1 MAKAT
6 VNGVEYE
13 LRFDLDAM
21 EQVEDAF
28 GSLKE
33 MFTLLREGRQ
43 QVRTV
48 RTMFVILA
56 NSASDYVGDGRKV
69 DEKALK
75 HLPLEKLKELGDAIR
90 AALEEGMHA
99 ETVDGNEADDNVHD
113 GYLAEIE
120 AEEKKA

>member
-21 EQVEDAF
+21 EQVEDTF

-56 NSASDYVGDGRKV
+56 NSASDYAGDGRKV
-69 DEKALK
+69 DEMALK

>member
-21 EQVEDAF
+21 EQVEDTF

-33 MFTLLREGRQ
+33 MFTLLREGHQ

-56 NSASDYVGDGRKV
+56 NSASDYAGSDWKV

>member
-21 EQVEDAF
+21 EQVEDTF

-48 RTMFVILA
+48 RTMFVILT
-56 NSASDYVGDGRKV
+56 NSASDYAGDGRKV

>member
-21 EQVEDAF
+21 EQVEDTF

>member
-21 EQVEDAF
+21 EQVEDTF

-56 NSASDYVGDGRKV
+56 NSASDYAGDGRKV
-69 DEKALK
+69 DERALK

>member
-21 EQVEDAF
+21 EQVEDTF

-56 NSASDYVGDGRKV
+56 NSASDYAGDGRKV

-99 ETVDGNEADDNVHD
+99 ETADGNEADDNVHD

>member
-21 EQVEDAF
+21 EQVEDTF

-56 NSASDYVGDGRKV
+56 NSASDYAGDGRKV

>member
-21 EQVEDAF
+21 EQVEDTF

-48 RTMFVILA
+48 RTMFAILA
-56 NSASDYVGDGRKV
+56 NSASDYAGDGRKV

>member
-6 VNGVEYE
+6 INGVEYE

-21 EQVEDAF
+21 EQVEDTF

-56 NSASDYVGDGRKV
+56 NSASDYAGDGRKV

>member
-21 EQVEDAF
+21 EQVEDTF

-48 RTMFVILA
+48 RTMFLILA
-56 NSASDYVGDGRKV
+56 NSASDYAGDGRKV